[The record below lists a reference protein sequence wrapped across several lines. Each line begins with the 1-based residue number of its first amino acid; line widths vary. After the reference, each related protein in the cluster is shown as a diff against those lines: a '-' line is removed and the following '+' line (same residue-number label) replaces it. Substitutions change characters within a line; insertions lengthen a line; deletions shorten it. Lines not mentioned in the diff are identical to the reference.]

1 MIGPRSDKNRWRR
14 TLQTNL
20 IWRGYLASNYVL
32 PQRRTLYCLTPT
44 ICTAEQSYHFTSNV
58 IANLVRSIKYHLCSH
73 IYKRLQFEKE
83 KEGEEEWAGGGGR
96 GPVEKFNWN
105 AFLVSK
111 CAVYVDAK
119 NKELHWLNECSLHH
133 FLDAEFFSAFDKV
146 CQRNRVHKNPFTNQQ
161 FELKLKIEDTLHY
174 ATRAAIWI
182 TKCSPLKFDFS
193 ANFHLIHNFFWRLS
207 QHPKNWKT
215 QKGIYKYQFK
225 GV

>member
-1 MIGPRSDKNRWRR
+1 MVGPGSDKNRWRR

-111 CAVYVDAK
+111 FAVYGWC
-119 NKELHWLNECSLHH
+119 KEQRFALIEQVLFTPISRCWVLLSIWQSLPGKSCTWKSLH
-133 FLDAEFFSAFDKV
+133 
-146 CQRNRVHKNPFTNQQ
+146 
-161 FELKLKIEDTLHY
+161 
-174 ATRAAIWI
+174 
-182 TKCSPLKFDFS
+182 
-193 ANFHLIHNFFWRLS
+193 
-207 QHPKNWKT
+207 
-215 QKGIYKYQFK
+215 
-225 GV
+225 